1 MTSSPGG
8 PRASLLISVPV
19 GSESAAGPA
28 TDASWSV
35 ALNAE
40 ASVASPVGVSV
51 EPDALLLNEIC
62 AWSGAGADTA
72 EPSGLPLVSLLRL
85 GASDVTEDSETTPD
99 ASGASVVVGAEGV
112 SMVVATGVTCA
123 VRSGADSS
131 IVEGS
136 PAPAPLEEI
145 EPWLAVSHRRGCGDC
160 VVVGAVEAGA
170 QPSSLVA
177 AAAVSFVAV
186 AAVVSVG
193 GVACALDAPASE
205 GIAGIVP
212 IESS

>member
-1 MTSSPGG
+1 
-8 PRASLLISVPV
+8 
-19 GSESAAGPA
+19 
-28 TDASWSV
+28 
-35 ALNAE
+35 
-40 ASVASPVGVSV
+40 
-51 EPDALLLNEIC
+51 
-62 AWSGAGADTA
+62 
-72 EPSGLPLVSLLRL
+72 
-85 GASDVTEDSETTPD
+85 VTEDSETTPD

-112 SMVVATGVTCA
+112 SMVVATDVTCA

-136 PAPAPLEEI
+136 AAPPPLDEI

-170 QPSSLVA
+170 QPSAPVDV
-177 AAAVSFVAV
+177 AAVSS
-186 AAVVSVG
+186 VVSAG
-193 GVACALDAPASE
+193 GVTCASDAPAME